1 MKKELSYTLIGIIV
15 FIGGFIFLI
24 TLPASIAEDI
34 EESKKRYND
43 YFEKVDY
50 EFTGEV
56 RSIYYIDGTRCLL
69 EVEVNEFSFSKNNLN
84 KKDDFVGLYNEKDN
98 IAVLFVNF
106 PDNIYDIK
114 TSDKLIN
121 VLFSIGPKKSI
132 NTAGIFIK
140 IDSNLRKIYYSQG
153 DNKDTASIFIPNL
166 YSKYLEKKE
175 HEMKDVRRF

>member
-1 MKKELSYTLIGIIV
+1 MKKELLYTIFFIIV
-15 FIGGFIFLI
+15 FISGFIFLI
-24 TLPASIAEDI
+24 TLPTSIANSI
-34 EESKKRYND
+34 EESKKRDND
-43 YFEKVDY
+43 YFKKVDY
-50 EFTGEV
+50 EFSGEV

-69 EVEVNEFSFSKNNLN
+69 EVKVNELSISKNNLN
-84 KKDDFVGLYNEKDN
+84 KNDDFVGLYNEKEN

-121 VLFSIGPKKSI
+121 VLFSIGRKKSI
-132 NTAGIFIK
+132 NTTGIFIK
-140 IDSNLRKIYYSQG
+140 IDSSLRKIYYSQG

-175 HEMKDVRRF
+175 REMKDVRRF